1 MLCQMASKFM
11 LFSKFIHSNSNLER
25 QKSAVGSIYRPF
37 IHMQNENLGTFYAQ
51 QHFIIHV
58 IQ

>member
-1 MLCQMASKFM
+1 MASKFM

-37 IHMQNENLGTFYAQ
+37 IHMQNKNLGTFYAQ